1 MTRMDITFMTF
12 SDYDFKQLEPA
23 ALPLLPSAIDVWILR
38 GQDILLTKDWVSE
51 DQAVNMN
58 FSGFEEQIKTT
69 FSQTVKSTVQPFN
82 QGLVLIDQK
91 LQFLKM
97 ESSLVFEVNATSDL
111 RRVFT
116 TLYQKLTRR
125 LIS

>member
-1 MTRMDITFMTF
+1 M
-12 SDYDFKQLEPA
+12 EPA

-38 GQDILLTKDWVSE
+38 GQDNLLTRDWASE
-51 DQAVNMN
+51 DQVVNMK
-58 FSGFEEQIKTT
+58 FSGFEKQIKTT
-69 FSQTVKSTVQPFN
+69 FSQTVKPTVQPFN
-82 QGLVLIDQK
+82 QGLVIIDQK

-116 TLYQKLTRR
+116 TLYQ
-125 LIS
+125 IIDQEIIP

>member
-1 MTRMDITFMTF
+1 
-12 SDYDFKQLEPA
+12 
-23 ALPLLPSAIDVWILR
+23 
-38 GQDILLTKDWVSE
+38 
-51 DQAVNMN
+51 MN

-69 FSQTVKSTVQPFN
+69 FSQTVKPTVQPFN

-116 TLYQKLTRR
+116 TLYQIIDQEINFLNQLTSFQSM
-125 LIS
+125 LHLANVFTTKAPKTKCHMAKVLEAHQTPVWSQKILSKGV